1 MKYLPS
7 ENDKDG
13 RQLVKHPSNDIPVN
27 KFFDTV
33 DTSNLMLYLSESDK
47 YESFA
52 AALASSEYSHMSY
65 SAIMRKFNITLHEL
79 NVLYRDGQR
88 NMGLFAQSNHLPK
101 IMEDVAVDAE
111 SKEVTCSRCDGEGVI
126 PGTDGE
132 DKTCPECRGVKTQR
146 KIGDKHARD
155 LIYESMGL
163 TAQKGPLVAIQNNQ
177 FAGVGSGGLNSSM
190 EDMLRTTQTIT
201 MGDRSGERE

>member
-1 MKYLPS
+1 
-7 ENDKDG
+7 
-13 RQLVKHPSNDIPVN
+13 
-27 KFFDTV
+27 
-33 DTSNLMLYLSESDK
+33 
-47 YESFA
+47 
-52 AALASSEYSHMSY
+52 
-65 SAIMRKFNITLHEL
+65 
-79 NVLYRDGQR
+79 
-88 NMGLFAQSNHLPK
+88 
-101 IMEDVAVDAE
+101 
-111 SKEVTCSRCDGEGVI
+111 VI